1 MVAPST
7 STLNDVVALPED
19 EGFLVTHMGEN
30 PTTFRGK
37 LAALEAMLFQGQTG
51 HVLKWSPSKGLL
63 VVPGTDAAFP
73 NGLEL
78 SADGELIFLNEFW
91 GNRVVK
97 IRRSSGERLGSLEVP
112 RPDNSSWNQH
122 GELLVASQ
130 PMSILEIIR
139 CTQAT
144 PEEPCLSRSSV
155 VAIDPDT
162 FEAREIFAH
171 EGAPI
176 GPATMAL
183 QHGEYLYLG
192 TFSGDR
198 IGRYTLGD

>member
-1 MVAPST
+1 MGRFPSFVAEEEYSEPVS
-7 STLNDVVALPED
+7 PQ
-19 EGFLVTHMGEN
+19 H
-30 PTTFRGK
+30 R
-37 LAALEAMLFQGQTG
+37 G
-51 HVLKWSPSKGLL
+51 HVWSS
-63 VVPGTDAAFP
+63 ASAFRSCP
-73 NGLEL
+73 LRVGP
-78 SADGELIFLNEFW
+78 NEFW
-91 GNRVVK
+91 GNRVLK